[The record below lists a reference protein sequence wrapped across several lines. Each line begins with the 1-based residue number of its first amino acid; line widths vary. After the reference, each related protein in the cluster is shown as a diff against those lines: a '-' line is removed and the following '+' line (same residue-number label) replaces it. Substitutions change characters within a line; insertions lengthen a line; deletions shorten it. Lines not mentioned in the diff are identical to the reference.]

1 MNVLLCTCWKSLQFN
16 EIIEMLDDH
25 VMKNLFYRMNSK
37 DDLQANVQYM
47 YIKHK
52 CITKS
57 AIFI

>member
-37 DDLQANVQYM
+37 DDLQAIVQYM

-52 CITKS
+52 YITKS

>member
-1 MNVLLCTCWKSLQFN
+1 
-16 EIIEMLDDH
+16 MLDDH

-37 DDLQANVQYM
+37 DDLQAIVQYM

>member
-1 MNVLLCTCWKSLQFN
+1 MYCYVHAGNPCSLMKL
-16 EIIEMLDDH
+16 IEMLDDH

>member
-37 DDLQANVQYM
+37 DDLQAIVQYM